1 MSGGYCGSDGS
12 GGFDGGLIGVSAL
25 IIQNN
30 SMILK
35 SSMIQ
40 REFQLD
46 AWTLIIQKF
55 TVIPPSSMVLFSPQ
69 ALKASPSSISAGLTQ
84 VLSRKSQLEELYVDN
99 QELERKRR
107 EVRGAT
113 P

>member
-1 MSGGYCGSDGS
+1 MSGGSCGSDES

-40 REFQLD
+40 QEFRLD

-55 TVIPPSSMVLFSPQ
+55 TVTPPSSMVLFSPQ
-69 ALKASPSSISAGLTQ
+69 ALKANPSSIKCWFDS
-84 VLSRKSQLEELYVDN
+84 
-99 QELERKRR
+99 
-107 EVRGAT
+107 GAESKKPT
-113 P
+113 

>member
-1 MSGGYCGSDGS
+1 MSGGSCGSDGS

-30 SMILK
+30 LMILK

-46 AWTLIIQKF
+46 AWPLIIQKF
-55 TVIPPSSMVLFSPQ
+55 TVVPPSSMVLFSPQ
-69 ALKASPSSISAGLTQ
+69 ALKASPSSIKCWSDAGAESKKPT
-84 VLSRKSQLEELYVDN
+84 
-99 QELERKRR
+99 
-107 EVRGAT
+107 
-113 P
+113 

>member
-1 MSGGYCGSDGS
+1 MSGGSCGSDSDES

-40 REFQLD
+40 REFRLD
-46 AWTLIIQKF
+46 A
-55 TVIPPSSMVLFSPQ
+55 S
-69 ALKASPSSISAGLTQ
+69 
-84 VLSRKSQLEELYVDN
+84 KSL
-99 QELERKRR
+99 R
-107 EVRGAT
+107 
-113 P
+113 

>member
-1 MSGGYCGSDGS
+1 MSGGSCGSDGS

-30 SMILK
+30 LMILK

-55 TVIPPSSMVLFSPQ
+55 TVIPPSSMVLLFS
-69 ALKASPSSISAGLTQ
+69 SF
-84 VLSRKSQLEELYVDN
+84 SRLCQFYHCCDCNYPHQNFHSF
-99 QELERKRR
+99 R
-107 EVRGAT
+107 
-113 P
+113 

>member
-1 MSGGYCGSDGS
+1 MSGGSCGSDES

-40 REFQLD
+40 REFRLD
-46 AWTLIIQKF
+46 A
-55 TVIPPSSMVLFSPQ
+55 S
-69 ALKASPSSISAGLTQ
+69 
-84 VLSRKSQLEELYVDN
+84 KSL
-99 QELERKRR
+99 R
-107 EVRGAT
+107 
-113 P
+113 